1 MNPSKPRKPLIL
13 RGFVVCPH
21 VHTLDLSKNYF
32 PKIAQKRHFR
42 ESALLEMKQPPRRL
56 TSPHQSERTTMNQV
70 QAFSPKMFVIAAIVF
85 VIVAFNAEAWKTAAD
100 EAMCGGECISVSDTI
115 EAVDDS
121 LRVIKSIDN

>member
-1 MNPSKPRKPLIL
+1 
-13 RGFVVCPH
+13 
-21 VHTLDLSKNYF
+21 
-32 PKIAQKRHFR
+32 
-42 ESALLEMKQPPRRL
+42 
-56 TSPHQSERTTMNQV
+56 MNQV

-100 EAMCGGECISVSDTI
+100 EAMCGGKCISVSDTI